1 VNPGVSVRIEGLP
14 AVLAQLGKL
23 KPAKLNAIARGG
35 LKKAARMMV
44 KAVKARLQPG
54 GRGYETGALRKSI
67 GFKVGTAKDGH
78 SYAVVG
84 PQRAMKRV
92 EFNKTTRKWRME
104 PTKFG
109 LRLKGKQ
116 VGRDPANYAHLIEY
130 GHRIGAHGSGTLKPI
145 QKPGW
150 TPELVW
156 SKKLQTM
163 VFKHGAPRRAA
174 KSKVTGEA
182 GQGKGEG
189 FVFGIGF
196 MRATFDATQAAAV
209 EIVRNHMRDEIK
221 RLVLKGKV

>member
-1 VNPGVSVRIEGLP
+1 MNPGVSVRIEGLP

-84 PQRAMKRV
+84 PQRA
-92 EFNKTTRKWRME
+92 F
-104 PTKFG
+104 
-109 LRLKGKQ
+109 KGKQ

-130 GHRIGAHGSGTLKPI
+130 GHRIAAHGSGTLKPI

-221 RLVLKGKV
+221 RLVLKGKA